1 MSTIRDVAKLAGV
14 STATISRVI
23 NSPKTVR
30 EKTREKVTQAMKT
43 CNYKYNAL
51 ARGFVTK
58 QSNTIG
64 LIIPTI
70 NNPVFAESTRGVQDY
85 ANHQKIQVILGNTY
99 YQYEL
104 EESLV
109 ETLREKQV
117 DGLIITTTNPRG
129 AILKNLLGEGFPFVL
144 LYSTVKKGPLSAVGI
159 DNYKGG
165 YRATEHLVRL
175 GHDRIG
181 MVAGNFSRSDRSF
194 HRWHGY
200 RQCRKNHGI
209 PYDKDLLAQTDYSLT
224 GGRDSVKKLLSQQNP
239 VTAVFCSNDYLALGA
254 MKGARELGLN
264 LPTDLSIVGFDDIPI
279 ASYVIPELTTIRQP
293 AYEMGKLGAQL
304 LFQRIGN
311 QSKPVQLM
319 LESSLIVREST
330 TRAPGYKAS
339 KESEM

>member
-99 YQYEL
+99 YQYDL

-129 AILKNLLGEGFPFVL
+129 AILKNLLDEGFPFVL

-165 YRATEHLVRL
+165 YRATEHLVKL

-200 RQCRKNHGI
+200 RQCLKNHGI

-224 GGRDSVKKLLSQQNP
+224 GGKDSVKKLLFLQNP

-264 LPTDLSIVGFDDIPI
+264 LPTDLSIVGFDDIQI

-293 AYEMGKLGAQL
+293 AYEMGKLGARL

-311 QSKPVQLM
+311 QSNPVQLM

-330 TRAPGYKAS
+330 TRAPG
-339 KESEM
+339 